1 MLYFPAM
8 GIQIGVPGSH
18 VDCGPTDEKVTDGG
32 TCPPQGVQGSWGLT
46 PANSCQARTSFSF
59 SRAAGKSGSFSM
71 KFLFENVEKSLKL
84 KEKSTVFVKQHVHGQ
99 VSPVSSQFGTLDS
112 GCSNSKLCS
121 LNVKGSR

>member
-32 TCPPQGVQGSWGLT
+32 TCPPQGVRGSWGLT

-84 KEKSTVFVKQHVHGQ
+84 KEKSTVFVKQHV
-99 VSPVSSQFGTLDS
+99 PSQCGTLDS